1 MTDNDRT
8 SRQGTRPRIGIDAH
22 AIGELATGNERFI
35 SNVVREMHAL
45 CDHEMVLFFTSAAA
59 ATAWPTD
66 ERSRVRVIRPAN
78 PLVRVAILMGRA
90 ARRERLDVMLVQYTA
105 PRSPGCPVVS
115 VVHDVSFAEHP
126 EWFSRLERVWMP
138 RTIPATIRRA
148 SKIVTVS
155 EFSKSEIQRIYGTA
169 ADKISV
175 AYDGVDPVFSRAHEP
190 LETPP
195 YFLYVG
201 NLEPRKNL
209 GVLLSAFGDMRSRYP
224 QVRERLLIAGR
235 ARRGGVAQRSDEA
248 VRFLGRVDDE
258 ELAGLMQHATALC
271 YPSLYEGFGLP
282 PIEAMAAG
290 TPALVSDI
298 PVMQETTGDAAVL
311 LPPTDAR
318 AWADAMA
325 KVAMEPAYR
334 DSLGAQSK
342 KRAAGFTWAKTA
354 RVVLDALEVAASGRS
369 G

>member
-1 MTDNDRT
+1 M
-8 SRQGTRPRIGIDAH
+8 GIDAH

-35 SNVVREMHAL
+35 SNVVREMRAL
-45 CDHEMVLFFTSAAA
+45 CDHEMVLFFTSSAAA
-59 ATAWPTD
+59 AAWPAD
-66 ERSRVRVIRPAN
+66 ERSRIRLIRPAN
-78 PLVRVAILMGRA
+78 SLVRVPLVVGHA
-90 ARRERLDVMLVQYTA
+90 ARREKLDVLLVQYTA

-155 EFSKSEIQRIYGTA
+155 EFSKSEIRRIYGTA
-169 ADKISV
+169 ADNISV
-175 AYDGVDPVFSRAHEP
+175 AYDGVDPVFFRTHEP

-201 NLEPRKNL
+201 NVEPRKNL
-209 GVLLSAFGDMRSRYP
+209 EVLLDAFGDMRSRYP

-235 ARRGGVAQRSDEA
+235 ARRGGVTQHSDGA

-290 TPALVSDI
+290 TPALLSDI
-298 PVMQETTGDAAVL
+298 PVMRETTGDSAVL
-311 LPPTDAR
+311 LPPTDAG

-325 KVAMEPAYR
+325 KVATEPGYR
-334 DSLGAQSK
+334 DSLRERGK
-342 KRAAGFTWAKTA
+342 KSAAVFTWTKTA
-354 RVVLDALEVAASGRS
+354 RVVLDALEAAASGRS
-369 G
+369 A